1 METLHAILLA
11 LLQGITEFL
20 PISSSAHLVILPR
33 LFDWADQGLAFDV
46 AVHIGSLVA
55 VVIYFRRELLQL
67 GMGFLHSVLDR
78 EFDASGRLAWMLIVA
93 TLPAV
98 ATGFFAH
105 DIIAGL
111 LRSPM
116 LIAVTSIG
124 FGLLLAI
131 ADRRASKVTNIY
143 HLNWHM
149 ALWIGVAQALA
160 LVPGTSRSG
169 ITMTAGRLFGIDR
182 PTAARF
188 SFLLAIPV
196 IAGAGLL
203 EILKLVA
210 VPEPVDWI
218 SLLAGVTVSA
228 VTAYAC
234 IALFLAWIARI
245 GMLPFVIY
253 RVVFGL
259 VLIYLFA

>member
-1 METLHAILLA
+1 
-11 LLQGITEFL
+11 
-20 PISSSAHLVILPR
+20 
-33 LFDWADQGLAFDV
+33 
-46 AVHIGSLVA
+46 
-55 VVIYFRRELLQL
+55 
-67 GMGFLHSVLDR
+67 
-78 EFDASGRLAWMLIVA
+78 
-93 TLPAV
+93 
-98 ATGFFAH
+98 
-105 DIIAGL
+105 
-111 LRSPM
+111 
-116 LIAVTSIG
+116 
-124 FGLLLAI
+124 
-131 ADRRASKVTNIY
+131 ASKVTNIY

-259 VLIYLFA
+259 VLIYLFT